1 MVRESNFNNPAAQQA
16 AIIITP
22 NQYDKRA
29 LTCADPLALTN
40 SLVNLSYMT
49 SISTLRIA
57 YVLAT
62 DGGLELIVR
71 ILRRLRVA
79 PDDSL
84 SRFAYSAAL
93 TCLSNVA
100 VRGNQ
105 RLRKRLVEAGVI
117 PVIID
122 LLLKVVARWLRSSRE
137 SLMSVVEAD
146 VDTDSNWGES
156 AVPTHIAHT
165 TLHSNLRHAAS
176 SRSSSVDNSDACY
189 HSQPCDM
196 DVDSDFPSSPAVP
209 SIDTIYPPPSPQMA
223 SDFVISFDSTGDS
236 APLYMQPL
244 FHPGPPSEDNAT
256 SSHSGP
262 SEFPTAAGSA
272 LRYSSDSDHLLT
284 DILHR
289 VDDILLAIKLVAYLS
304 KYPAIRAELHSGHS
318 HNVFEL
324 VEVFTAT
331 SNLVEVRRW
340 AIICMRNA
348 FKRDSASSSSSSS
361 AGEHRHAGNP
371 SAAAAGGQHGG
382 TSLRRC
388 GNLKCG
394 KWEEVPRQYSKCSRC
409 RRVTYCSKT
418 CQRTSW
424 PLHKNW
430 CLKYESTNATT
441 TSGVEGTVPP
451 PPPAPADTI
460 STLPIPPVTTPGAPR
475 HTHTPEITTGGDG
488 GIGAWGAPIL
498 PLAMERPIPPQ
509 PPQMDAMRDRVMMAR
524 RRENLMEQGQISFLD
539 E

>member
-122 LLLKVVARWLRSSRE
+122 LLLKVVTTQVPLAPPAIELETSHNRSVHLPVNTSDEVARWLRSSRE
-137 SLMSVVEAD
+137 SLMS
-146 VDTDSNWGES
+146 
-156 AVPTHIAHT
+156 
-165 TLHSNLRHAAS
+165 
-176 SRSSSVDNSDACY
+176 
-189 HSQPCDM
+189 
-196 DVDSDFPSSPAVP
+196 
-209 SIDTIYPPPSPQMA
+209 
-223 SDFVISFDSTGDS
+223 
-236 APLYMQPL
+236 
-244 FHPGPPSEDNAT
+244 
-256 SSHSGP
+256 
-262 SEFPTAAGSA
+262 
-272 LRYSSDSDHLLT
+272 SDHLLT

-289 VDDILLAIKLVAYLS
+289 VDDMLLAIKLVAYLS

-348 FKRDSASSSSSSS
+348 FKRDSASNS
-361 AGEHRHAGNP
+361 
-371 SAAAAGGQHGG
+371 G

-418 CQRTSW
+418 CQRSSW

-430 CLKYESTNATT
+430 CLKYESTN
-441 TSGVEGTVPP
+441 TSSAAVAPGSTSA
-451 PPPAPADTI
+451 PPPAPTDAI
-460 STLPIPPVTTPGAPR
+460 STLPNAPVTTPVAPR
-475 HTHTPEITTGGDG
+475 HTHTPEITTGAV
-488 GIGAWGAPIL
+488 GAWGAPML
-498 PLAMERPIPPQ
+498 PLEHPIPPQ
-509 PPQMDAMRDRVMMAR
+509 PTQMDPMRDRVMMAR
-524 RRENLMEQGQISFLD
+524 RRESLMGRGQTGPFSFID